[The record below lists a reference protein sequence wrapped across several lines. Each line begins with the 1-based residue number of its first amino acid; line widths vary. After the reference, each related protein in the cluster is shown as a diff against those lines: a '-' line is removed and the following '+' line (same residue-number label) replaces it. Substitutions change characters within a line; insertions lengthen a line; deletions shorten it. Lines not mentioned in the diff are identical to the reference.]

1 MINFFIEN
9 IENYHFSSLNNK
21 YTFYNLKKFG
31 KEKIDLYLKS
41 LTIKISKND
50 KVNYEF
56 SLPLN
61 IIPFFYSINYKDF
74 IFFITKLISI
84 SDNKIIF
91 NSDLIES
98 SIKEIINKKSLFN
111 KNSIFFETDKNLKYY
126 LLFNDELYEFEI
138 LYPYIELIKENSIKI
153 IKNAGKA
160 FIYYLLNNNFYNWG
174 NLTLCYLISFKD
186 FRQYIYQ
193 IYQNKDEDMKVYNI
207 DNLILS
213 NTIYSKF
220 KINDK
225 SEKYFYFLSQFPNKD
240 SNKIVFFR
248 LYFYKVKVICVGKEY
263 TYEMSYNDMKKLY
276 LLQKEY
282 NLDDIINKCLIT
294 DIKNEKVYFSLDLI
308 KGHDINQNF
317 SNMKKFILY

>member
-1 MINFFIEN
+1 
-9 IENYHFSSLNNK
+9 
-21 YTFYNLKKFG
+21 
-31 KEKIDLYLKS
+31 
-41 LTIKISKND
+41 
-50 KVNYEF
+50 
-56 SLPLN
+56 
-61 IIPFFYSINYKDF
+61 
-74 IFFITKLISI
+74 
-84 SDNKIIF
+84 
-91 NSDLIES
+91 
-98 SIKEIINKKSLFN
+98 
-111 KNSIFFETDKNLKYY
+111 
-126 LLFNDELYEFEI
+126 
-138 LYPYIELIKENSIKI
+138 
-153 IKNAGKA
+153 
-160 FIYYLLNNNFYNWG
+160 
-174 NLTLCYLISFKD
+174 
-186 FRQYIYQ
+186 
-193 IYQNKDEDMKVYNI
+193 MKVYNI

-248 LYFYKVKVICVGKEY
+248 LYFYKVKVICGGKEY

-317 SNMKKFILY
+317 FQHEKIHTILIKSPRIHWFENIHSERLNSNEIITETYIFNNELIESLINNPLHSFPFIFFLIN